1 MFFHIFSRA
10 GNATAKCVEKVCVS
24 PEEES
29 NGGSEHPEEYFEAAE
44 DFFYISSDK
53 LPWSQAQTECL
64 TKKGHLAE
72 LGGKSIIP
80 ICKYNLYIHYY
91 IGTRYQKNLKIG

>member
-1 MFFHIFSRA
+1 MWHTFKSVTYLLNIFFFLKLIHLLCFSRA

-72 LGGKSIIP
+72 LGGKIIL
-80 ICKYNLYIHYY
+80 CH
-91 IGTRYQKNLKIG
+91 QE

>member
-1 MFFHIFSRA
+1 M
-10 GNATAKCVEKVCVS
+10 S
-24 PEEES
+24 PGQDS
-29 NGGSEHPEEYFEAAE
+29 NGTSEQHPEEYFEAAQ

-72 LGGKSIIP
+72 LGGKSIFHGSFHL
-80 ICKYNLYIHYY
+80 CK
-91 IGTRYQKNLKIG
+91 

>member
-10 GNATAKCVEKVCVS
+10 GNATAKCVEKVCIS

-72 LGGKSIIP
+72 LGGKSQYTMSMISLLLFL
-80 ICKYNLYIHYY
+80 N
-91 IGTRYQKNLKIG
+91 

>member
-1 MFFHIFSRA
+1 MFSIYFSRA
-10 GNATAKCVEKVCVS
+10 GNSSTAKCVEKVCVS

-72 LGGKSIIP
+72 LGGKSQYTMSMISLLLFL
-80 ICKYNLYIHYY
+80 N
-91 IGTRYQKNLKIG
+91 